1 MLLNYLRDLVRFTSG
16 LGINSVKVTG
26 DNGDVTIEGSDET
39 NKSLVIRGSF
49 INKVPEFEGV
59 CGLGDLEYLSKY
71 VNAYKDKDDKA
82 TVSRKDKEITEE
94 VVDSNGVVIVE
105 DGEPVTQVVQKNVI
119 ETIHFKR
126 DKIAANEYR
135 VMDLRLLDPSK
146 KIANIPWDIT
156 IVPSLQAINLF
167 AMQAGLSVEKF
178 FGVQVED
185 NDMFLTFGGT
195 GKIKFASDVDGTIV
209 KAWTWEIQRVS
220 DILKLSSE
228 AECVMSFSDKGVLK
242 ITLNTGLS
250 EYNYILPARAA

>member
-1 MLLNYLRDLVRFTSG
+1 
-16 LGINSVKVTG
+16 
-26 DNGDVTIEGSDET
+26 
-39 NKSLVIRGSF
+39 
-49 INKVPEFEGV
+49 
-59 CGLGDLEYLSKY
+59 
-71 VNAYKDKDDKA
+71 
-82 TVSRKDKEITEE
+82 
-94 VVDSNGVVIVE
+94 
-105 DGEPVTQVVQKNVI
+105 
-119 ETIHFKR
+119 
-126 DKIAANEYR
+126 
-135 VMDLRLLDPSK
+135 
-146 KIANIPWDIT
+146 
-156 IVPSLQAINLF
+156 
-167 AMQAGLSVEKF
+167 MQAGLSVEKF